1 MFTYGNCDI
10 TENMIC
16 AGVVEGGVD
25 SCQGDSG
32 GKERFMYFMEKKDLT
47 LFTF

>member
-32 GKERFMYFMEKKDLT
+32 GKQKFMEKKHLT